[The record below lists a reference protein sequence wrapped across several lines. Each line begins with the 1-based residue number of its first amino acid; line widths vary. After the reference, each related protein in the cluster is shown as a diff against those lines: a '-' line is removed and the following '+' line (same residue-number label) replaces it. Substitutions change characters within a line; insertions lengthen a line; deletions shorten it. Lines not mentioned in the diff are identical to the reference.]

1 MSVAWLRYS
10 PHQPSHIEGTDA
22 RNRTRVAT
30 GQCMVFKREEALLGS
45 GTKGDGPLV
54 SVAGIDCRHD
64 GSALVP
70 SDRYGA
76 VLGLML

>member
-1 MSVAWLRYS
+1 
-10 PHQPSHIEGTDA
+10 
-22 RNRTRVAT
+22 
-30 GQCMVFKREEALLGS
+30 MVFKREEALLGS